1 MTEKLLAIRE
11 KDNVTCALSM
21 IDNGEN
27 KRYIFKVNK
36 TIYWYFDT
44 IKEYE
49 DGTVKSFKPPYEI
62 VDEDYNLALDTL
74 MHMFKVA

>member
-1 MTEKLLAIRE
+1 MTEKLLASRE
-11 KDNVTCALSM
+11 KNNVTCTLS
-21 IDNGEN
+21 IIENGEN

-36 TIYWYFDT
+36 IIYWYFDT

-49 DGTVKSFKPPYEI
+49 DGTVQLLSPPYEI
-62 VDEDYNLALDTL
+62 VDGNYNLALDTL

>member
-1 MTEKLLAIRE
+1 MTEKLLASRE
-11 KDNVTCALSM
+11 ENNVTCTLSM

-27 KRYIFKVNK
+27 KRYIFKINK
-36 TIYWYFDT
+36 IIYWYFDT

-49 DGTVKSFKPPYEI
+49 DGTVQFLIPPYEI
-62 VDEDYNLALDTL
+62 VEGNYNLALDTL

>member
-1 MTEKLLAIRE
+1 MTEKLLASRE
-11 KDNVTCALSM
+11 KNNVTCTLS
-21 IDNGEN
+21 IIENGEN

-36 TIYWYFDT
+36 IIYWYFDT

-49 DGTVKSFKPPYEI
+49 DGTVQLLRPPYEI
-62 VDEDYNLALDTL
+62 VDGNYNLALDTL

>member
-11 KDNVTCALSM
+11 KNNVTCTLSM

-49 DGTVKSFKPPYEI
+49 DGTVSHL
-62 VDEDYNLALDTL
+62 NRL
-74 MHMFKVA
+74 MKLLMKIIIWLWIH